1 MNYKEKWSELR
12 ERLEKAEM
20 ELLRMIRKTRHNAL
34 EEKRLNDKMR
44 GLRIAIEY
52 MEELDEN

>member
-1 MNYKEKWSELR
+1 MNYKEKWSELK
-12 ERLEKAEM
+12 ERLKKAEM
-20 ELLRMIRKTRHNAL
+20 ELLRMISKTRHNEL
-34 EEKRLNDKMR
+34 EEKRLNAKMQ

>member
-1 MNYKEKWSELR
+1 MNYKEKWSELK
-12 ERLEKAEM
+12 ERLKKAEM
-20 ELLRMIRKTRHNAL
+20 ELLRMISKTRHNAL
-34 EEKRLNDKMR
+34 EEKRINAKMQ